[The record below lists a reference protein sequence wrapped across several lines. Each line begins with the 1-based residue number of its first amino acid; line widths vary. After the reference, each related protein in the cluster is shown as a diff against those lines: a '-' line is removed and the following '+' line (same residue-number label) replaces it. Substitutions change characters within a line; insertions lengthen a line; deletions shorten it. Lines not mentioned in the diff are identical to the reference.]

1 MTEPGEGGKKKGS
14 RISSTP
20 TTRSAETAEEV
31 KNLKRMVELLIDEN
45 KKLKQQ
51 ITDENRELKEQIAE
65 SIKSTKFFSEMFE
78 DYKKSNDE
86 ILKKLDEVTN
96 QNKEL
101 IQKNQKLEK
110 EIKNQMEERNKMEE
124 RFYSI
129 LIPIEMEKRCKNLEL
144 HGIDEKEDENCTA
157 LVKDV
162 LEKITPKPL
171 EVIES
176 FRTGYKFT
184 RSGERKQRPILIKFA
199 SKENSLTAYANRS
212 NLKKIEHQTLY
223 LNQNLPPYLRI
234 LRGKANTLK
243 KEKSYKFLWI
253 KDGTIL
259 LRKNEESK
267 VIAIKTQ
274 MDLNKII

>member
-1 MTEPGEGGKKKGS
+1 MPAAH
-14 RISSTP
+14 P
-20 TTRSAETAEEV
+20 YCD
-31 KNLKRMVELLIDEN
+31 L
-45 KKLKQQ
+45 QQ
-51 ITDENRELKEQIAE
+51 QLEIEINNQI
-65 SIKSTKFFSEMFE
+65 
-78 DYKKSNDE
+78 
-86 ILKKLDEVTN
+86 
-96 QNKEL
+96 
-101 IQKNQKLEK
+101 
-110 EIKNQMEERNKMEE
+110 EERNKMEE

-144 HGIDEKEDENCTA
+144 HGLEEKEGENCTA
-157 LVKDV
+157 LVKEV
-162 LEKITPKPL
+162 LKKITPKPL
-171 EVIES
+171 EVLDS
-176 FRTGYKFT
+176 FRTGYKFS

-212 NLKKIEHQTLY
+212 NLKKVDNQTLY

-234 LRGKANTLK
+234 LRGKANSLK

-267 VIAIKTQ
+267 VISIKTV